1 MVNDTSFSD
10 EIKID
15 SVMDENSTIGA
26 LKNMIFISNE
36 LDGYDTIDFSLL
48 DDGYSEIPEENT
60 FIMEQQSTENAAEEA
75 IFESTVPFED
85 MKKSD
90 LFLHGEII
98 EALTTVFNDKHLIEE
113 VAHGFYDLEA
123 EHNGLVRL
131 WNIQETRRKNVFVRS
146 DKPLVDTM
154 LGTHNNNTSIE
165 NARYSNV
172 FVPVLNL
179 SKRTFE
185 KYSGEVESNRH
196 DSSDNAFPIFST
208 TENYG
213 MLRDHLKKG
222 EDNAYKN
229 LDSAGISIQF
239 SDNRPFPNMLF
250 DTDVFL
256 VNTYQAYQIGTNV
269 SHRFS
274 NGIKRIIIQ
283 PTTSRDNVV
292 FEKDDIVVPEKKKV
306 SGFVEKL
313 GKSKNVKVYNLSL
326 DKLEKID
333 RTHKGTN
340 AYIFSNSVTNDVQS
354 YAKIMEYVVPSLSD
368 MVNGANNLLKFSKNI
383 KKYDYNVTNITP
395 LVFKSL
401 QEKFGN
407 AVSKVH
413 KNKFSKLGYSAIP
426 QKMVMSNENDQLLF
440 NDERLAFLEN
450 YYGSYKKEYK
460 KLDNSLMRFAWYA
473 SKSDNGS
480 LLIDINSDKRRRE
493 INSLTAKEQQ
503 KKYSLYSKYFINMK
517 QNILSK
523 IILSTSDEVQQKE
536 LCKRYLSEHGIIS
549 KMSHSVI
556 DRQGNYICCSHT
568 YDLLFENI
576 DIEGLLMVYGINYR
590 GGYSC
595 KYCGENLHTNYDE
608 GPSFDDDGNLIV
620 SHGEIEIE
628 EPITVVTNE
637 HNDFIDQI
645 FPAIVAATSIK
656 YTDVKINKSEVVKMF
671 LKNFKNHLNAKPYL
685 NDIFS
690 IDAVEQELKKE
701 KENTLKV
708 LKNAAQRQNKKLPTN
723 IDNNV
728 STEINITYITSLVC
742 YKIAVLMSV
751 FMLQLQLSNPMLFG
765 DENIYASSFVSISS
779 QPSLLTVIANYISE
793 KFYAVLP
800 GKLSYEDFITKKNI
814 VPVPP
819 FTSVVRQTKNITMMH
834 SVLEDNYK
842 GLLQTEKVDIIL
854 AKHSLKNNNVVKMHH
869 NISHYGSIKVSDS
882 SSFYEEKNMRILA
895 SDYVKEIDE
904 KFKNE
909 AYSVL
914 TDYDLALRLSV
925 DINSMLDNNEPRKN
939 FETTKTYDKTL
950 ENLAENIAVAKK
962 NMEQKSALL
971 KSTFVKNV
979 RNDVVPSKINFKLD
993 KNTNYKTKVISA
1005 RKITV
1010 KNVTDE
1016 NTECSGSKNALNN
1029 IMTIAVFI
1037 SENMLL
1043 ENEEVR
1049 ELEFVKYWYP
1059 NSSFNK
1065 DGFVNL
1071 YSSSLLAM
1079 SDKKVAEL
1087 THDIVF
1093 SDSMKNRKYS
1103 DFYMKEMYRELN
1115 TIFTSSMNY
1124 FLENYLRQSV
1134 VFFSKEILDEETTFS
1149 INDAGFASYKHVE
1162 AEEGET
1168 TLCVMLREMVHN
1180 IGLLSGNGM
1189 QFKYAL
1195 LLLKVAYDIMLNI
1208 NSKNSTNAEIDSMHF
1223 ESKRKQYMNMK
1234 KAKERDE
1241 IMFENKENEEQEN
1254 NVAPEEQN
1262 TDKVAVAIVGDEETE
1277 GNYASM

>member
-1 MVNDTSFSD
+1 MVNDTSFND
-10 EIKID
+10 EIKND
-15 SVMDENSTIGA
+15 SFMDEGSTIGA

-60 FIMEQQSTENAAEEA
+60 FAMEQQSTEDAAQEA
-75 IFESTVPFED
+75 IFETTVPFED

-90 LFLHGEII
+90 LFLHGEIV
-98 EALTTVFNDKHLIEE
+98 EALTTVFSNKRLIEE
-113 VAHGFYDLEA
+113 VANGFYDLEA
-123 EHNGLVRL
+123 EHNGLVKL
-131 WNIQETRRKNVFVRS
+131 WSLQETRRKNVVVRS
-146 DKPLVDTM
+146 DKPLVDTL
-154 LGTHNNNTSIE
+154 LGTHNSNTSIE
-165 NARYSNV
+165 NARYNNM
-172 FVPVLNL
+172 FVPVLNV

-196 DSSDNAFPIFST
+196 ESADSVFPIFST

-213 MLRDHLKKG
+213 MLREQIKNG

-229 LDSAGISIQF
+229 LESSGISIQF

-283 PTTSRDNVV
+283 PTSSKDSVV
-292 FEKDDIVVPEKKKV
+292 FEKDDIVVPEKKKL

-313 GKSKNVKVYNLSL
+313 GNSKSVKVYNLSL
-326 DKLEKID
+326 DRLEKID
-333 RTHKGTN
+333 RSHKGTN
-340 AYIFSNSVTNDVQS
+340 AYIFSNTNDVQN
-354 YAKIMEYVVPSLSD
+354 YAKLMEYIVPSLSD
-368 MVNGANNLLKFSKNI
+368 LSYSSNSLLKFSKNI
-383 KKYDYNVTNITP
+383 KKYDYKITDTTP
-395 LVFKSL
+395 MVFKSL

-407 AVSKVH
+407 AVSKDY
-413 KNKFSKLGYSAIP
+413 KNKFSKLTYSAIP
-426 QKMVMSNENDQLLF
+426 EKMVVSNEKEQLLF

-460 KLDNSLMRFAWYA
+460 KLDNNLMRFAWYA
-473 SKSDNGS
+473 SKSDNGN

-493 INSLTAKEQQ
+493 INSLAAKEQQ

-523 IILSTSDEVQQKE
+523 IMLSTSDEVQQKE
-536 LCKRYLSEHGIIS
+536 LCKRYLSEHGTIS
-549 KMSHSVI
+549 KMSHSVV
-556 DRQGNYICCSHT
+556 DGQGNYICCSHT

-576 DIEGLLMVYGINYR
+576 DTDGLLMVYGISYR

-608 GPSFDDDGNLIV
+608 GPSFDDDGNVIV
-620 SHGEIEIE
+620 SHGEIEVE
-628 EPITVVTNE
+628 EPISVVTNE

-656 YTDVKINKSEVVKMF
+656 YVDVKINKSEVVKMF
-671 LKNFKNHLNAKPYL
+671 LKNFKNHTNAKPHL
-685 NDIFS
+685 NDVFS
-690 IDAVEQELKKE
+690 IDAVEKELKKE

-728 STEINITYITSLVC
+728 STEINITYVTSLVC
-742 YKIAVLMSV
+742 YKIAVLISV
-751 FMLQLQLSNPMLFG
+751 FMLQLQLSNPKLFG
-765 DENIYASSFVSISS
+765 DENSYAASFVSISS
-779 QPSLLTVIANYISE
+779 QPSLLAVIANYISE

-814 VPVPP
+814 VPVAP
-819 FTSVVRQTKNITMMH
+819 FTSIVRQTKNITMMH

-842 GLLQTEKVDIIL
+842 GLLKSEKVDIIL
-854 AKHSLKNNNVVKMHH
+854 AKHSLKNNNVVKMQH
-869 NISHYGSIKVSDS
+869 NVSHYGSVKVSDV
-882 SSFYEEKNMRILA
+882 SSFYEDRNIRILA
-895 SDYVKEIDE
+895 SNYVKEVDE

-909 AYSVL
+909 DYAVL
-914 TDYDLALRLSV
+914 TDYDLSLRLTV
-925 DINSMLDNNEPRKN
+925 DINSMLDNKEPRKD
-939 FETTKTYDKTL
+939 FETTKTHDKTL

-962 NMEQKSALL
+962 TMEQKSAAL

-979 RNDVVPSKINFKLD
+979 RNDVVPSKINFKLG
-993 KNTNYKTKVISA
+993 KNKNYKTKVISA
-1005 RKITV
+1005 RKIAV
-1010 KNVTDE
+1010 KNVVDE

-1029 IMTIAVFI
+1029 IMTIATFI

-1065 DGFVNL
+1065 DAFINL
-1071 YSSSLLAM
+1071 YSSTLLGM

-1087 THDIVF
+1087 EHDIIF

-1103 DFYMKEMYRELN
+1103 DFYVKEMYRELN
-1115 TIFTSSMNY
+1115 TVFTSSMNY

-1134 VFFSKEILDEETTFS
+1134 IFFSKEILDEEKTFS
-1149 INDAGFASYKHVE
+1149 INDTGFTSYKYVE

-1180 IGLLSGNGM
+1180 IGLLSGNGIE
-1189 QFKYAL
+1189 FKYAL

-1208 NSKNSTNAEIDSMHF
+1208 NSKNSTNAEIDAMHF

-1241 IMFENKENEEQEN
+1241 ILFENKENEQQEN
-1254 NVAPEEQN
+1254 DAAPEEQN
-1262 TDKVAVAIVGDEETE
+1262 TDNVAVAIVEDEETE